1 MTDIRD
7 DVTLEIRYGGEL
19 RRVRVELG
27 APALI
32 PHSRETRRRLRIASD
47 RSECTGLVEAEV
59 SWSAVLAQVEM
70 LLALEGESRAAAHI
84 RQTTDAQI
92 GRGSS

>member
-7 DVTLEIRYGGEL
+7 EVTLEIRYGGEL

-27 APALI
+27 TPVRV
-32 PHSRETRRRLRIASD
+32 PHSRETRRRLRIAGD
-47 RSECTGLVEAEV
+47 RSECTGLVEAEI
-59 SWSAVLAQVEM
+59 SWAAMLAQVEM
-70 LLALEGESRAAAHI
+70 LLALEDESRAAAHV
-84 RQTTDAQI
+84 RETVDAQL